1 MWRSGIIAGL
11 LIVFGASSYGDDP
24 LHVMTQSRVKLDDG
38 TYQLQQSASD
48 LDPKKTAIVICDMW
62 DKHWCEGATRR
73 VAEMAP
79 RMNAVVE
86 AARAR
91 GMLIIHAPSSTM
103 GFYEG
108 TPARERAKNAPHVD
122 MPNDDSWKHL
132 DHDVESDL
140 PIDDSDGGCDCW
152 PPCTNVNSS
161 VWTRQIDTIRIDDA
175 DAISDNGQEVFNVLE
190 QEGRDNVVVMG
201 VHTNMCVLG
210 RPFSI
215 RANVKNGKNVLLMRD
230 LTDTMYNSRMAPFVN
245 HHRGTDLVVEH
256 IEKYWAPTI
265 TIAALLQTAPQRFSD
280 DERPHAVFV
289 IHEKEYETHRT
300 VPTFAEEELAQ
311 RFGWRCTY
319 LMGDGLHRIPGLEVL
334 ADADLLFVSVR
345 RQVLQAAD
353 LAHVRA
359 YCESGK
365 PVVGIRT
372 ASHAFAS
379 RDGKAPDGG
388 EEWPEFD
395 PEILGGNYHNHHGNE
410 LEATAWAIEDA
421 RRHPILE
428 GVDAAAFVTGGSLYR
443 TSPLAETATPLMM
456 GRVEGH
462 PPEPVAWTNTN
473 VYGGRVFYTS
483 LGHVDDFA
491 NANFRRMLVN
501 GIVWALEGDAER

>member
-1 MWRSGIIAGL
+1 MRQFIALFSL
-11 LIVFGASSYGDDP
+11 LIATTAYAGDP
-24 LHVMTQSRVKLDDG
+24 LHLLTQNRVKQDDG
-38 TYQLQQSASD
+38 AYQLQQTPTD

-86 AARAR
+86 AARER
-91 GMLIIHAPSSTM
+91 GVLIIHAPSSTM
-103 GFYEG
+103 EFYEG
-108 TPARERAKNAPHVD
+108 TSARERAKHAPHAD

-132 DHDVESDL
+132 DRDVEGDL
-140 PIDDSDGGCDCW
+140 PIDDSDGGCDCR
-152 PPCTNVNSS
+152 PQCPNVNAS
-161 VWTRQIDTIRIDDA
+161 VWTRQIDTIRIDDS
-175 DAISDNGQEVFNVLE
+175 DVISDNGQEVFNVLE
-190 QEGRDNVVVMG
+190 HAGRDNVIVMG

-265 TIAALLQTAPQRFSD
+265 TSAALLQTTPQRFSD
-280 DERPHAVFV
+280 DDRPHAVFV
-289 IHEKEYETHRT
+289 VHEKEYETATT
-300 VPTFAEEELAQ
+300 VPAFAEQELAQ
-311 RFGWRCTY
+311 QFGWRCTY

-359 YCESGK
+359 YCEAGK

-372 ASHAFAS
+372 ASHAFSS
-379 RDGKAPDGG
+379 REGNSPEGG

-395 PEILGGNYHNHHGNE
+395 HDILGGNYQGHHGND
-410 LEATAWAIEDA
+410 LKATAWAVFEA
-421 RRHPILE
+421 RDHPILD
-428 GVDAAAFVTGGSLYR
+428 GVDKQKFDTGWSLYR
-443 TSPLAETATPLMM
+443 TSPLAETATLLMM
-456 GRVEGH
+456 GSVEGH
-462 PPEPVAWTNTN
+462 PSEPVAWTNTN

-491 NANFRRMLVN
+491 NANFRRMLAN
-501 GIVWALEGDAER
+501 GIVWALDGDQDR